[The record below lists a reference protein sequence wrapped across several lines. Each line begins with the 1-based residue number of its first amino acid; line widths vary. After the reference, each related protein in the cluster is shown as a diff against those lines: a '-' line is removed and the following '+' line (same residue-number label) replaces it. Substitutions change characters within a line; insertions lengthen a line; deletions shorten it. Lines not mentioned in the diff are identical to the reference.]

1 MSATSETIGLIGL
14 GYVGMPLAAA
24 LAEHYRVIGFDI
36 SVKRV
41 DELKAGRDHTGETTA
56 GELANPNLSFTA
68 DIKDL
73 ADATFLIVAVPT
85 PVTESLQPD
94 VEPLRSSSELVGSIL
109 RKGMLVA
116 YESTVYPGLTEEF
129 CLPILEKTSG
139 LKLGDFD
146 LAYSPER
153 VNPGDKQHTVRT
165 VVKIVSGHNPAACE
179 RAAQVYE
186 KATRAGVHRAA
197 NIKTAEAAKV
207 IENVQRDLN
216 IALMNELSK
225 IFRLVGINTDE
236 VLAAAGTKWNFHK
249 YHPGLVGGHCIG
261 VDPYYLTHR
270 AIALGYHPEVI
281 LAGRRINDS
290 MGQHVGEQVIRALNQ
305 ADRLPRHARILV
317 MGLTFKEN
325 VPDFRNTKAID
336 VVRYLQ
342 NYGTDVAVWEPMVSA
357 EQLEKKFGVAT
368 MDYAHASELDAV
380 VLINGH
386 DVFRD
391 IKLAEL
397 KAKMRTPILIDLKNF
412 FNRKDALNLGFH
424 YQSL

>member
-1 MSATSETIGLIGL
+1 MSEVIGVVGL

-24 LAEHYRVIGFDI
+24 LAETYKVIGFDI
-36 SVKRV
+36 SARRI
-41 DELKAGRDHTGETTA
+41 DELKSGKDHTGETTPE
-56 GELANPNLSFTA
+56 ELANPNLSFTA
-68 DIKDL
+68 DVKDL
-73 ADATFLIVAVPT
+73 ATASFIIIAVPT

-109 RKGMLVA
+109 KKGMLVS
-116 YESTVYPGLTEEF
+116 YESTVYPGLTEDF
-129 CLPILEKTSG
+129 CLPILEQKSG

-153 VNPGDKQHTVRT
+153 VNPGDKHHTVRT
-165 VVKIVSGHNPAACE
+165 VVKIVSGHNQRALD
-179 RAAQVYE
+179 RAADVYS

-290 MGQHVGEQVIRALNQ
+290 MGQHVGEIVIRALNN
-305 ADRLPRHARILV
+305 ADRLPRNAKILV
-317 MGLTFKEN
+317 LGLTFKEN

-336 VVRYLQ
+336 VVRFLE
-342 NYGTDVAVWEPMVSA
+342 NYGADVAVYEPMVSA
-357 EQLEKKFGVAT
+357 EALEKKFKVKTLDLAKAGQ
-368 MDYAHASELDAV
+368 LDAV

-386 DVFRD
+386 DIFRE
-391 IKLAEL
+391 IKLDAL
-397 KAKMRTPILIDLKNF
+397 KEKMRTPILVDIKNF
-412 FNRKDALNLGFH
+412 FNREQAKSLGFH
-424 YQSL
+424 YTTL

>member
-1 MSATSETIGLIGL
+1 MSEVIGVVGL

-24 LAEHYRVIGFDI
+24 LAETYKVIGFDI
-36 SVKRV
+36 SARRI
-41 DELKAGRDHTGETTA
+41 DELKSGKDHTGETTP
-56 GELANPNLSFTA
+56 EEIANPNLTFTA
-68 DIKDL
+68 DVKDL
-73 ADATFLIVAVPT
+73 ATASFIIIAVPT

-109 RKGMLVA
+109 KKGMLVS
-116 YESTVYPGLTEEF
+116 YESTVYPGLTEDF
-129 CLPILEKTSG
+129 CLPILEQKSG

-153 VNPGDKQHTVRT
+153 VNPGDKHHTVRT
-165 VVKIVSGHNPAACE
+165 VVKIVSGHNQRALD
-179 RAAQVYE
+179 RAADVYS

-290 MGQHVGEQVIRALNQ
+290 MGQHVGEIVIRALNN
-305 ADRLPRHARILV
+305 ADRLPRNAKILV
-317 MGLTFKEN
+317 LGLTFKEN

-336 VVRYLQ
+336 VVRFLE
-342 NYGTDVAVWEPMVSA
+342 NYGADVAVYEPMVSA
-357 EQLEKKFGVAT
+357 EALEKKFKVKTLDLAKAGQ
-368 MDYAHASELDAV
+368 LDAV

-391 IKLAEL
+391 IKLDAL
-397 KAKMRTPILIDLKNF
+397 KEKMRTPILVDIKNF
-412 FNRKDALNLGFH
+412 FNREQAKSLGFH
-424 YQSL
+424 YKTL

>member
-1 MSATSETIGLIGL
+1 MASEVIGLVGL

-24 LAEHYRVIGFDI
+24 LAETYKVIGFDI
-36 SVKRV
+36 SSRRV
-41 DELKAGRDHTGETTA
+41 AELKSGQDHTHEVTQD
-56 GELANPNLSFTA
+56 ELANPNLTFT
-68 DIKDL
+68 DRPEELRK
-73 ADATFLIVAVPT
+73 ATFIIIAVPT
-85 PVTESLQPD
+85 PVTDSLQPD
-94 VEPLRSSSELVGSIL
+94 MEPLRASSELVGGIL
-109 RKGMLVA
+109 QKGMLVS

-165 VVKIVSGHNPAACE
+165 VVKIVSGHNQKAGE
-179 RAAQVYE
+179 RAADVYR
-186 KATRAGVHRAA
+186 KATKAGIHLAPD
-197 NIKTAEAAKV
+197 IKTAEAAKV

-216 IALMNELSK
+216 ISLMNELSK

-290 MGQHVGEQVIRALNQ
+290 MGQHVGELVIRALTT
-305 ADRLPRHARILV
+305 ADCLPRKARILV

-336 VVRYLQ
+336 VVRHLEGYHA
-342 NYGTDVAVWEPMVSA
+342 DVSVWEPMVDA
-357 EQLEKKFGVAT
+357 EQLEKRFSVKT
-368 MDYAHASELDAV
+368 LDYAAASDLDAV

-386 DVFRD
+386 DVFRSIRLED
-391 IKLAEL
+391 L
-397 KAKMRTPILIDLKNF
+397 KKKMRTPILVDIKNF
-412 FNRKDALNLGFH
+412 FNRDEARQLGFH
-424 YQSL
+424 YTTL